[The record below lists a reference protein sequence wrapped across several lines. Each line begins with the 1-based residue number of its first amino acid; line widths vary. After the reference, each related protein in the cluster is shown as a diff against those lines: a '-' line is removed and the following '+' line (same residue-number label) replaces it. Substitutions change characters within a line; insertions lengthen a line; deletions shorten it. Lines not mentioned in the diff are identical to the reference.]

1 MKHRKEIF
9 MANQASLSKKDTEFR
24 EFALH
29 ADMWRVVLYVCA
41 PLALYQSLTQ
51 IFKIFDSMMAAHIS
65 ANSVSAVAYLS
76 QINLML
82 SALGGGLA
90 VGASIKVSEAYGAGD
105 YMLVKKRVSTLFAL
119 CGILGGGI
127 LLVLVPFSS
136 QFLRL
141 AKTPESFIQE
151 GSRYF
156 ILELFGMVISF
167 FNNVYI
173 AIERARGNSKRI
185 LHLNLIVIAIKLSL
199 TALFVYVLHSGINMI
214 AVATIVSQSALLLSA
229 VYNLNQKGNAFGF
242 SLSSITMKRNVV
254 APMIGLSIP
263 VIIEKTAFAFGK
275 VVINS
280 MSTVYDALVVG
291 ALGISNN
298 IGGFTTSPQNGFQEG
313 GSAIIS
319 QNLGAGNAKRAF
331 EAFKWV
337 FVFCCLIGIV
347 LMSITMI
354 FLKQV
359 CWMFAGEDE
368 AFGTLIG
375 AVYRYEALGAVPLGM
390 CSAVMSLLY
399 GFGKTRITLFINFSR
414 VFLFR
419 IPVLWFLQNF
429 TDLGSISVGIVMA
442 VSNVSIGVL
451 AMIIGVFEIRK
462 ICKEYNVSFWTHTNA
477 SSPRDLPIH

>member
-319 QNLGAGNAKRAF
+319 QNLGAGNAKRAL

-368 AFGTLIG
+368 AFGTLI
-375 AVYRYEALGAVPLGM
+375 GAVPLGM